1 MRYPADVALY
11 RTVCLSNMHRCRKS
25 IVGFVLYQVKY
36 SHNNWFLFSRKSCVL
51 LDDVK
56 LKTLNYEI
64 LTTMGATTAK
74 SEEGLRSVAYL
85 YAMQHGARHIF
96 DAYPE
101 TYVTAQV
108 ELEAF
113 KREMHHQ
120 LQSLAL
126 NVALGLV
133 SERPYVKRVQNPYAH
148 FGRPDLWTE
157 GFRRNNQRYIHNH
170 IYRICEVRPPSME
183 KVKTTIFTAISVF

>member
-1 MRYPADVALY
+1 MSRLLQKNVNIF
-11 RTVCLSNMHRCRKS
+11 C
-25 IVGFVLYQVKY
+25 
-36 SHNNWFLFSRKSCVL
+36 FSPRKSCVL
-51 LDDVK
+51 LDDAKV
-56 LKTLNYEI
+56 KTLNYEI
-64 LTTMGATTAK
+64 LAATAGNATK
-74 SEEGLRSVAYL
+74 ESLRNVGYL

-101 TYVTAQV
+101 TYLAAQV
-108 ELEAF
+108 DLETF
-113 KREMHHQ
+113 KREIHHQ

-133 SERPYVKRVQNPYAH
+133 SERPYVKRVQNPYSH

-170 IYRICEVRPPSME
+170 IYRICEVRPPSIE
-183 KVKTTIFTAISVF
+183 KVPLHFKRFF

>member
-1 MRYPADVALY
+1 MKKFPPDVFVPL
-11 RTVCLSNMHRCRKS
+11 CQNIL
-25 IVGFVLYQVKY
+25 FVLLFACHRKISGKITLRIY
-36 SHNNWFLFSRKSCVL
+36 FSRKSCVL
-51 LDDVK
+51 MDDAK

-64 LTTMGATTAK
+64 LNLLGSGTK
-74 SEEGLRSVAYL
+74 SDEGLRSVGYL

-101 TYVTAQV
+101 TYTSAQID
-108 ELEAF
+108 LEIF
-113 KREMHHQ
+113 KKEMHHQ

-170 IYRICEVRPPSME
+170 IYRICEVRPPSIE
-183 KVKTTIFTAISVF
+183 KVRCSFYRIVWYVK